1 MLEDNVLP
9 LRAAPV
15 LPTRQSGGDPLG
27 ELRELLLGDGGAA
40 LELPAL
46 PDLIAALCALA
57 SAARRKALLPLRDTP
72 VELALVRRGEHVL
85 VDCYGTDGT
94 PELLLREREIDL
106 RALIDVCADA
116 SRKSASA
123 TPERSTAAGLE
134 QLAERL
140 HATEVQP
147 DVHARLGAL
156 RCSGGSLDS
165 PGQDVPLAFG
175 FTAEIVPN
183 SDPAP
188 EALAFDD
195 VHALLFSGSL
205 WAFAGGRRLT
215 VVEGPIA
222 LAVQRMV
229 AAVRALCDAWQAE
242 RNVHVRLRSADF
254 WVAVRRERGG
264 SVALTLRGGGAEA
277 VTWPALSVRE
287 AALPILRLANDLMR
301 KLVVADRRQ
310 SHNLRLSA
318 LRAEIRALRN
328 IIRARERV
336 QSFENRDPD
345 RLRLTA
351 PDATTAEASRAAL
364 PTAEAAS
371 VALRALERLPARAA
385 NGSAANGTT
394 ASASEARAPLPAA
407 ATLRY
412 TERWSAEVDG
422 LDASAVYLCGD
433 RLVVATQK
441 LTLALARGTG
451 DVLWTQPS
459 AGATTMLAGRTL
471 LRRLPDGELALHD
484 VDDGHVYASTRV
496 WARGPGESSGLY
508 ATSASFPPLA
518 ILADARPALSAI
530 DLRTG
535 QPRWRFRLRGEGVP
549 QLARSGRVL
558 CVTSGDGTVDALD
571 LATGE
576 AVWRFGERVRFCVK
590 PLVCRDV
597 VIAVAGEPR
606 GGAGAVFGIDL
617 YSGKRLWQRELPA
630 APSCDPVDAGSLAI
644 IPVGRSRQAKLIAI
658 DPQRG
663 TIRWRESDPGLD
675 NGGQALAIDRLLIVN
690 TPAGRVH
697 ALEIETG
704 ASCWNRAL
712 ANPLTDDVPRQ
723 LEPRLRQGAL
733 FVPSAQLHVLRPH
746 DGSTLGQAGCDLVPD
761 CLRVDERGWFYVA
774 EESGHLRAY
783 GAAPQL
789 SLVR

>member
-1 MLEDNVLP
+1 MLEDNVWP
-9 LRAAPV
+9 LRAASLTPV
-15 LPTRQSGGDPLG
+15 RQSDGDPLG
-27 ELRELLLGDGGAA
+27 ELRELLLGYGFAA

-46 PDLIAALCALA
+46 PDLIAALAALA
-57 SAARRKALLPLRDTP
+57 DGSRRKLLLPLRSTP
-72 VELALVRRGEHVL
+72 VEIALVRRGPALL
-85 VDCYGTDGT
+85 VDCYGTDST
-94 PELLLREREIDL
+94 PELLLREREVPL
-106 RALIDVCADA
+106 RAAIDACVAA
-116 SRKSASA
+116 SRAAAEQSRDRATTSAL
-123 TPERSTAAGLE
+123 G
-134 QLAERL
+134 QLGERL
-140 HATEVQP
+140 RKTVLEPDPHAQ
-147 DVHARLGAL
+147 LGAL
-156 RCSGGSLDS
+156 RCSGGSLES
-165 PGQDVPLAFG
+165 PGPDAPLAFG
-175 FTAEIVPN
+175 FAAEIVP
-183 SDPAP
+183 AP
-188 EALAFDD
+188 DAANDAHAFDD
-195 VHALLFSGSL
+195 VHALLFPGTL
-205 WAFAGGRRLT
+205 WAFAGGRRMT

-264 SVALTLRGGGAEA
+264 SVALTLGGGRAEA

-287 AALPILRLANDLMR
+287 AALPILRLATDLMR
-301 KLVVADRRQ
+301 KLVAADRRQ

-318 LRAEIRALRN
+318 LRAEIRALRA

-336 QSFENRDPD
+336 QSFENRDPE
-345 RLRLTA
+345 RLRLSSPELAT
-351 PDATTAEASRAAL
+351 PDAGASAAGGHEL
-364 PTAEAAS
+364 AAAAGNAQLHALQANGAS
-371 VALRALERLPARAA
+371 AGNGNVIALR
-385 NGSAANGTT
+385 S
-394 ASASEARAPLPAA
+394 ASAQPAA
-407 ATLRY
+407 LRY
-412 TERWSAEVDG
+412 TERWGAEVDG
-422 LDASAVYLCGD
+422 LDAGAVYLCGD

-441 LTLALARGTG
+441 LTLAFARSSGE
-451 DVLWTQPS
+451 VLWTLPS
-459 AGATTMLAGRTL
+459 SGASTMLAGRTL

-484 VDDGHVYASTRV
+484 VEDGHVYASTRLGS
-496 WARGPGESSGLY
+496 RGVGEHSGLY
-508 ATSASFPPLA
+508 ATSSTFPPLA
-518 ILADARPALSAI
+518 ILADGRPQLSAI

-535 QPRWRFRLRGEGVP
+535 QPRWRFRLHGQSAP

-590 PLVCRDV
+590 PIVCRDV
-597 VIAVAGEPR
+597 VVAVAGEPR

-630 APSCDPVDAGSLAI
+630 APSADPVDAGSLVI
-644 IPVGRSRQAKLIAI
+644 VPVGRSRQAKLLAL
-658 DPQRG
+658 DPERG
-663 TIRWRESDPGLD
+663 SVRWRESDPGLD
-675 NGGQALAIDRLLIVN
+675 NGGQALAIDRALIVN

-697 ALEIETG
+697 ALDIETG
-704 ASCWNRAL
+704 AVTWSRAL

-746 DGSTLGQAGCDLVPD
+746 DGSTLGQPGCDLVPD
-761 CLRVDERGWFYVA
+761 CLRVDERGWYYVA

-783 GAAPQL
+783 GIAPQL

>member
-9 LRAAPV
+9 LRAASP
-15 LPTRQSGGDPLG
+15 LPTRQSGGDPFG
-27 ELRELLLGDGGAA
+27 ELRELLLGDANPA

-46 PDLIAALCALA
+46 PDLIAAVCALA
-57 SAARRKALLPLRDTP
+57 SGARRKALLPLRDTP
-72 VELALVRRGEHVL
+72 IELALVRRGEHVL
-85 VDCYGTDGT
+85 IDCYGTDGT
-94 PELLLREREIDL
+94 PELLLREREIEL
-106 RALIDVCADA
+106 RSMIDACAEA
-116 SRKSASA
+116 SRRSASA
-123 TPERSTAAGLE
+123 TPERATASGLE

-140 HATEVQP
+140 GTLALQP
-147 DVHARLGAL
+147 DVHAQLGAL

-165 PGQDVPLAFG
+165 PGPDVPLAFG

-183 SDPAP
+183 PDAAP

-195 VHALLFSGSL
+195 VHALLFSGRL

-264 SVALTLRGGGAEA
+264 SVALTLRGGRAEA

-287 AALPILRLANDLMR
+287 AALPILRLATDLMR
-301 KLVVADRRQ
+301 KLVAADRRQ

-328 IIRARERV
+328 IIRVRERV

-345 RLRLTA
+345 RLRLSA
-351 PDATTAEASRAAL
+351 AEASAAAGEL
-364 PTAEAAS
+364 VAAERPSQRTAAI
-371 VALRALERLPARAA
+371 ALERSPQLQALQAGSVSQGGAAPAAA
-385 NGSAANGTT
+385 
-394 ASASEARAPLPAA
+394 PQA

-441 LTLALARGTG
+441 LTLAFARGTG
-451 DVLWTQPS
+451 EVLWTQPS

-484 VDDGHVYASTRV
+484 VENGHAYASTRV
-496 WARGPGESSGLY
+496 WARGSSEISGLY

-518 ILADARPALSAI
+518 ILADARPALTAI

-535 QPRWRFRLRGEGVP
+535 QPRWRFRMHGQGVP

-576 AVWRFGERVRFCVK
+576 TVWRFGEHVRFCVK

-606 GGAGAVFGIDL
+606 GGAGSVFGIDL

-630 APSCDPVDAGSLAI
+630 APSCDPVDAGSIAI
-644 IPVGRSRQAKLIAI
+644 IPIGRSRQAKLIAI

-663 TIRWRESDPGLD
+663 SVLWRESDPGLD

-712 ANPLTDDVPRQ
+712 SNPLTDDVPRQ

-746 DGSTLGQAGCDLVPD
+746 DGSTLGQPGCDLVPD
-761 CLRVDERGWFYVA
+761 SLRVDERGWFYVA

-783 GAAPQL
+783 GAAPHL

>member
-1 MLEDNVLP
+1 
-9 LRAAPV
+9 
-15 LPTRQSGGDPLG
+15 
-27 ELRELLLGDGGAA
+27 
-40 LELPAL
+40 
-46 PDLIAALCALA
+46 
-57 SAARRKALLPLRDTP
+57 
-72 VELALVRRGEHVL
+72 
-85 VDCYGTDGT
+85 
-94 PELLLREREIDL
+94 
-106 RALIDVCADA
+106 
-116 SRKSASA
+116 
-123 TPERSTAAGLE
+123 
-134 QLAERL
+134 
-140 HATEVQP
+140 
-147 DVHARLGAL
+147 
-156 RCSGGSLDS
+156 
-165 PGQDVPLAFG
+165 
-175 FTAEIVPN
+175 
-183 SDPAP
+183 
-188 EALAFDD
+188 
-195 VHALLFSGSL
+195 L

-254 WVAVRRERGG
+254 WVAVRRERAG
-264 SVALTLRGGGAEA
+264 SVALTLGGGRAEA
-277 VTWPALSVRE
+277 VTWPTLSVRE
-287 AALPILRLANDLMR
+287 AALPILRLASDLMR
-301 KLVVADRRQ
+301 KLVAADRRQ
-310 SHNLRLSA
+310 SQNLRLSA
-318 LRAEIRALRN
+318 LRGEIRALRN

-336 QSFENRDPD
+336 QSFENRDPE
-345 RLRLTA
+345 RLRLSGDQA
-351 PDATTAEASRAAL
+351 PDG
-364 PTAEAAS
+364 AAS
-371 VALRALERLPARAA
+371 AADGLAELPARASA
-385 NGSAANGTT
+385 QLSALQARTPDAANAVGHNGSAR
-394 ASASEARAPLPAA
+394 SAALAPAA
-407 ATLRY
+407 GALRY
-412 TERWSAEVDG
+412 SERWGAEIDG

-441 LTLALARGTG
+441 LTFAFARGSG
-451 DVLWTQPS
+451 EVLWTLPS

-471 LRRLPDGELALHD
+471 LRRLPDGELTLHD
-484 VDDGHVYASTRV
+484 VEDGHVYASTRV
-496 WARGPGESSGLY
+496 WARGAGETTGLY
-508 ATSASFPPLA
+508 ATSTSFPPLA
-518 ILADARPALSAI
+518 VLADARPQLSAI

-535 QPRWRFRLRGEGVP
+535 QPRWRFRLHGQSTP

-590 PLVCRDV
+590 PIVCRDV

-617 YSGKRLWQRELPA
+617 YSGKRLWHRELPA
-630 APSCDPVDAGSLAI
+630 APSADPVDAGSLVI
-644 IPVGRSRQAKLIAI
+644 VPIGRSRQAKLLAI
-658 DPQRG
+658 DPERG
-663 TIRWRESDPGLD
+663 AVRWREPDPGLD
-675 NGGQALAIDRLLIVN
+675 NGGQALAIDRALIVN

-697 ALEIETG
+697 ALDIESG
-704 ASCWNRAL
+704 AVLWSRAL

>member
-9 LRAAPV
+9 LRAASPLPV
-15 LPTRQSGGDPLG
+15 RQSDGDPLG
-27 ELRELLLGDGGAA
+27 ELREQLLGDGNAA

-46 PDLIAALCALA
+46 PDLIAALHALA
-57 SAARRKALLPLRDTP
+57 SGMRRKVLLPMRATP

-94 PELLLREREIDL
+94 PELLLREREIEL
-106 RALIDVCADA
+106 RALLDACARA
-116 SRKSASA
+116 SRKYAA
-123 TPERSTAAGLE
+123 AMPERAAAAGLE
-134 QLAERL
+134 QLAARL
-140 HATEVQP
+140 SGTAVDP
-147 DVHARLGAL
+147 DAYAQLGAL

-165 PGQDVPLAFG
+165 PGPDVPLAFG
-175 FTAEIVPN
+175 FTAEIVPS
-183 SDPAP
+183 SDPAA

-264 SVALTLRGGGAEA
+264 SVALTLGGGRAEA
-277 VTWPALSVRE
+277 VTWPALGVRE
-287 AALPILRLANDLMR
+287 AALPILRLASDLMR
-301 KLVVADRRQ
+301 KLVAADRRQ

-345 RLRLTA
+345 RLRLSS
-351 PDATTAEASRAAL
+351 PDAAPSEKL
-364 PTAEAAS
+364 PTAERGS
-371 VALRALERLPARAA
+371 TPTPTPTPPTIALERSPQVRALQA
-385 NGSAANGTT
+385 IGVPSAPVVA
-394 ASASEARAPLPAA
+394 AAPQPAA
-407 ATLRY
+407 ALRY

-451 DVLWTQPS
+451 SVLWTQPS

-484 VDDGHVYASTRV
+484 VEDGHVYASTRV
-496 WARGPGESSGLY
+496 WGRGGSEQSGLY
-508 ATSASFPPLA
+508 AASTSFPPLA

-535 QPRWRFRLRGEGVP
+535 QPRWRFRLHGQGVP
-549 QLARSGRVL
+549 QLARNGRVL

-630 APSCDPVDAGSLAI
+630 APSCDPVDAGSVAI
-644 IPVGRSRQAKLIAI
+644 VPVGRSRQAKLIAL

-663 TIRWRESDPGLD
+663 TVRWREADPGLD

-690 TPAGRVH
+690 TPAGKVH

-704 ASCWNRAL
+704 ASVWSRAL
-712 ANPLTDDVPRQ
+712 SNPLTDDVPRQ

-746 DGSTLGQAGCDLVPD
+746 DGSTLGQPGCDLVPD

-783 GAAPQL
+783 GAAPHL
-789 SLVR
+789 SLVK